1 MTFWRNLALYNL
13 LNSKEKKEVAE
24 NYCLDM
30 LKDKIEDDNEVEL
43 CDCDEEL
50 DKEFSEKIDND
61 I

>member
-1 MTFWRNLALYNL
+1 MAFWRNLALYNL

-24 NYCLDM
+24 NFCLDM

>member
-13 LNSKEKKEVAE
+13 LNSKEKKEVAK
-24 NYCLDM
+24 NYCLDV

-43 CDCDEEL
+43 CDCGEKL